1 MGTREDHD
9 HGFTFSR
16 RWGITRLR
24 RLRFFGTWQ
33 NVRQRGATSPMNIPL
48 KFQELA
54 IYVSCL
60 QCDSDRRSRFFPPRQ
75 PTFFFSID

>member
-9 HGFTFSR
+9 HDFTFSR

-54 IYVSCL
+54 I
-60 QCDSDRRSRFFPPRQ
+60 
-75 PTFFFSID
+75 